1 MTGYPLNQQDLLDL
15 QAHIPDHRLELV
27 HGDIVVMSPS
37 GYNSDEVAA
46 NVVGGIHNWVKP
58 RKLGRVTASS
68 AGFTLPNSDIRS
80 PDVSFV
86 KAERLRISPES
97 FAPLAPDIAVEV
109 KSPTDTIE
117 KLREKLDSFLEQG
130 TTVGILIH
138 PQQKWVEVRRL
149 NQEAIILKGTDVL
162 TVEDVLPGWELPLEE
177 IWAPEF

>member
-1 MTGYPLNQQDLLDL
+1 
-15 QAHIPDHRLELV
+15 
-27 HGDIVVMSPS
+27 MSPS
-37 GYNSDEVAA
+37 GYNSDEVASRV
-46 NVVGGIHNWVKP
+46 NGKLFTFVDE

-109 KSPTDTIE
+109 KSPTDLLD
-117 KLREKLDSFLEQG
+117 KLREKLDIFLEQG

-162 TVEDVLPGWELPLEE
+162 TVEDVLPGWELPLED

>member
-1 MTGYPLNQQDLLDL
+1 MTGLSLTQEDLIDL
-15 QAHIPDHRLELV
+15 QTQMPDHRLELV
-27 HGDIVVMSPS
+27 QGEIIVMSPS

-46 NVVGGIHNWVKP
+46 NVVINLGGWVKP

-68 AGFTLPNSDIRS
+68 AGFSLPNQDMRS

-86 KAERLRISPES
+86 KAERLRISPEN

-109 KSPTDTIE
+109 KSPTDSLD
-117 KLREKLDSFLEQG
+117 KLRAKLDSFLEQG

-138 PQQKWVEVRRL
+138 PQQKWVEVRRH
-149 NQEAIILKGTDVL
+149 NQEPIFLKGADIL
-162 TVEDVLPGWELPLEE
+162 TVPDVLPGWELPLEE

>member
-1 MTGYPLNQQDLLDL
+1 MSGLSLTQEDLIEI
-15 QAHIPDHRLELV
+15 QAKLPDHRLELV

-46 NVVGGIHNWVKP
+46 NVVISLGSYSKP

-68 AGFTLPNSDIRS
+68 AGFTLPNQDTRS

-97 FAPLAPDIAVEV
+97 FAPLAPDIAFEV
-109 KSPTDTIE
+109 KSPTDSLDQ
-117 KLREKLDSFLEQG
+117 LREKLDSFLEQG
-130 TTVGILIH
+130 TIVGILIH

-149 NQEAIILKGTDVL
+149 KQEAILLKGSDIL
-162 TVEDVLPGWELPLEE
+162 TVPDVLPGWQLPLEE